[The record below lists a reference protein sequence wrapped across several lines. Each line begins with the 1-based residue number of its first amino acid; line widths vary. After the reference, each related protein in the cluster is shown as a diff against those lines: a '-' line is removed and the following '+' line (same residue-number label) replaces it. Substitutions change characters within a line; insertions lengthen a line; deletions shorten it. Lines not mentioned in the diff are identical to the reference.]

1 MEVGAPI
8 IGLNYSGSCIQEG
21 IESLAGYADIF
32 QRQVKASGVIPQISV
47 VHASSR
53 EEMFLST
60 IADFMFLSVGFAH
73 CLIKGVVS
81 RIFNSQEH
89 I

>member
-8 IGLNYSGSCIQEG
+8 IGLIHSGSCIQE
-21 IESLAGYADIF
+21 SDIF

-53 EEMFLST
+53 EDMFPST
-60 IADFMFLSVGFAH
+60 IADFTFLSVGFAH

-81 RIFNSQEH
+81 WILNSQEY